1 MDIKIRVVK
10 ESDKSRWLE
19 LFADYI
25 TFYNSKLT
33 DQQFEL
39 TWQRI
44 NSDFNINCLV
54 AELDSKVVGF
64 THYIWRPDTWDERDF
79 CHLEDLYTDP
89 KVRGKGVGRSL
100 IKAVEDIA
108 IAKGSKRLYWTT
120 APDNEL
126 ARTLY
131 DKIAITNRVEYK
143 IYLNK

>member
-1 MDIKIRVVK
+1 MVIKIRAVNK
-10 ESDKSRWLE
+10 DDKSRWLE

-25 TFYNSKLT
+25 TFYNSKLS

-64 THYIWRPDTWDERDF
+64 THYIWRPDTWEEQDF
-79 CHLEDLYTDP
+79 CYLEDLYTDP
-89 KVRGKGVGRSL
+89 QVRGKGVGRAL

>member
-44 NSDFNINCLV
+44 NSDFNI
-54 AELDSKVVGF
+54 
-64 THYIWRPDTWDERDF
+64 
-79 CHLEDLYTDP
+79 
-89 KVRGKGVGRSL
+89 
-100 IKAVEDIA
+100 IA
-108 IAKGSKRLYWTT
+108 
-120 APDNEL
+120 
-126 ARTLY
+126 
-131 DKIAITNRVEYK
+131 
-143 IYLNK
+143 

>member
-25 TFYNSKLT
+25 TFYNSKLS

-64 THYIWRPDTWDERDF
+64 THYIWRPDTWEAKDF
-79 CHLEDLYTDP
+79 CYLEDLYTDP
-89 KVRGKGVGRSL
+89 KVRGKGVGRAL

-126 ARTLY
+126 ARALY

-143 IYLNK
+143 IYLNN

>member
-1 MDIKIRVVK
+1 MDIKIRVVR
-10 ESDKSRWLE
+10 ESDKARWLE

-25 TFYNSKLT
+25 TFYNSKLP

-64 THYIWRPDTWDERDF
+64 THYIWRPDTWEAQDF
-79 CHLEDLYTDP
+79 CYLEDLYTDP
-89 KVRGKGVGRSL
+89 KVRGKGVGRAL

-126 ARTLY
+126 ARALY

>member
-1 MDIKIRVVK
+1 MTISIRPIKP
-10 ESDKSRWLE
+10 SDKVRWLE
-19 LFADYI
+19 LFQEYI
-25 TFYNSKLT
+25 VFYKSKLSVE
-33 DQQFEL
+33 QFDL

-64 THYIWRPDTWDERDF
+64 THYIWRPDTWEAQDF
-79 CHLEDLYTDP
+79 CYLEDLYTDP
-89 KVRGKGVGRSL
+89 KVRGKGVGRAL

-108 IAKGSKRLYWTT
+108 IAKGSKQLYWTT

-126 ARTLY
+126 ARALY
-131 DKIAITNRVEYK
+131 DKIAITNMVEYK